1 MGYAAEVAEPISD
14 VRDVVETFRRYGEET
29 VDWREVVSSAIVQ
42 LERTSASEDA
52 KAPWADHLT
61 GQLHELVRVGLTQG
75 DSLLEAIAQA
85 VQSVISS
92 TRIPGIPR
100 PEDEN
105 WEF

>member
-1 MGYAAEVAEPISD
+1 MRYAAEVAEPISD
-14 VRDVVETFRRYGEET
+14 VRDVVETFRRYGVEA
-29 VDWREVVSSAIVQ
+29 VDWREVVISAIVQ
-42 LERTSASEDA
+42 LERTSVSEGI

-75 DSLLEAIAQA
+75 DSLLETIAEEIH
-85 VQSVISS
+85 SLISS
-92 TRIPGIPR
+92 TRVPGIPR